1 MCALSRLVTGSAGT
15 TGQRGTVPASN
26 RRNGGTDVMSEMRD
40 GSSVSPDAKLN
51 DDDLLSGLS
60 IDSLPSDW
68 FKGSKGSSSSSSS
81 SSPDEYDNY
90 ASIYE
95 MMKNYPQWLAL
106 LDANPYKGLN
116 VPESLFDKIGL
127 SNKAKDKMLALKQ
140 EYLNYNAQILANF
153 LNWYNSLPSTQR
165 EQLSEAGYAADLA
178 NVSQS
183 SLPSEIPQ
191 GSNALAMPSGCT
203 AEDLLQ
209 VVGTASQMATMAIGG
224 ATAIMSTLST
234 VGLQAAQKRNVD
246 KQTDNLGLQGDFLVE
261 QTNLINKQGEK
272 VEAETKNVKRQ
283 GESQDL
289 ANFNASLDTAKRI
302 YSNLAPSLKN
312 PKDPDEI
319 MSALS
324 IQYPDATESVNRAL
338 QNYVNSREF
347 QSGLQAAESGLL
359 DTQSAFMS
367 SYMTNKDLNLLV
379 GSPEYWL
386 GIKNLTFK
394 TYKKQLETI
403 DDYLET
409 LDTVKMVRSQ
419 NAYYDYMN
427 EYYTQLNALG
437 VPALSAEAAISQNK
451 ASIASYDMQT
461 DLASRNRAILTANFT
476 KLQENFDVL
485 TNPDASSWSRWW
497 AASSLQMTGT
507 ATRWSDPK
515 MNPSTVAPFSPSGV
529 TLPSIGIPSFK

>member
-1 MCALSRLVTGSAGT
+1 MSVPRIYTGGSASSSGSSIR
-15 TGQRGTVPASN
+15 RGNGGWTDSVPEYVPADYKN
-26 RRNGGTDVMSEMRD
+26 DGNDFGGTNIPDVS
-40 GSSVSPDAKLN
+40 N
-51 DDDLLSGLS
+51 DVFDLLHG
-60 IDSLPSDW
+60 
-68 FKGSKGSSSSSSS
+68 KSKKSSSSGSSDFETES
-81 SSPDEYDNY
+81 YQNV
-90 ASIYE
+90 YE
-95 MMKNYPQWLAL
+95 LIKNYPEWVAL
-106 LDANPYKGLN
+106 LNANPYKGFN
-116 VPESLFDKIGL
+116 VPKSFFDKIGL
-127 SNKAKDKMLALKQ
+127 SNKAKDKMNALKQ

-153 LNWYNSLPSTQR
+153 LSWKNSLPESQR
-165 EQLSEAGYAADLA
+165 EQLNEAGYASDLA
-178 NVSQS
+178 NVQ
-183 SLPSEIPQ
+183 PSNVPTEIPQ

-203 AEDLLQ
+203 GDDLLQ
-209 VVGTASQMATMAIGG
+209 VVGTAAQMASMAIGG

-234 VGLQAAQKRNVD
+234 VALQAAQKRNVD

-261 QTNLINKQGEK
+261 QTNLTKKQGEK
-272 VEAETKNVKRQ
+272 VEAETKNIKKQ

-289 ANFNASLDTAKRI
+289 SNFNQSLDIAKRI

-324 IQYPDATESVNRAL
+324 IQYPDAPESVNKAL

-347 QSGLQAAESGLL
+347 QSGLQAAETGLL

-367 SYMTNKDLNLLV
+367 SYMTNKDLKLLV
-379 GSPEYWL
+379 GSPDYWL

-403 DDYLET
+403 DDYLDT

-427 EYYTQLNALG
+427 EYYTQLNSLG
-437 VPALSAEAAISQNK
+437 IPSLSAEAALSQNK
-451 ASIASYDMQT
+451 ASIASYDMQI
-461 DLASRNRAILTANFT
+461 DLAQRNRAILTANFM
-476 KLQENFDVL
+476 KLQDNFDVL
-485 TNPDASSWSRWW
+485 TNPDASAWSRWW

-515 MNPSTVAPFSPSGV
+515 VTPSTVAPFSPNGV
-529 TLPSIGIPSFK
+529 TLPSIGIPTFK